1 GQPDTVEIGAEVRS
15 RVDELRAQGLDVV
28 WIEEMLPRSHV
39 VQLMSQAAV
48 FVCPSVYEPFGLINV
63 EAMACA
69 TPVVAT
75 AVGGIPEIVVDG
87 ETGSLVSFEPSG
99 DAYGTPADPD
109 RLAADRSEERR
120 VGKECRPQRARQSRK
135 HE

>member
-1 GQPDTVEIGAEVRS
+1 QRPFVLFVGRVTRQKGLTHVLDAARLLTEPAQLVICAGQPDTVEIGAEVRS

-75 AVGGIPEIVVDG
+75 AV
-87 ETGSLVSFEPSG
+87 
-99 DAYGTPADPD
+99 
-109 RLAADRSEERR
+109 
-120 VGKECRPQRARQSRK
+120 
-135 HE
+135 